1 MKWKVGDKVRLV
13 GKDWPE
19 HKSTWAR
26 GSVHEITEVRGEDD
40 VQFKGEGY
48 PWFVGIDWEIELVE
62 RKEENMIDISDVN
75 VGDRVKFT
83 RENGDE
89 ATFTVT
95 KIHLATARVIE
106 SDLNRF
112 YVRDWNTL
120 EIVER
125 AFKPVPG
132 LYTNVKTRDRVMI
145 TEDGTTYYTYSTGGW
160 IPFTGGHVDDAA
172 REKGDWSC
180 DIAF

>member
-13 GKDWPE
+13 GKEWPE

-48 PWFVGIDWEIELVE
+48 PWFVGKDWEIELVE

-75 VGDRVKFT
+75 VGDRVKLT

-89 ATFTVT
+89 ATFTVIRKYG
-95 KIHLATARVIE
+95 KIVDSYHNAYEIDE
-106 SDLNRF
+106 S
-112 YVRDWNTL
+112 VTI
-120 EIVER
+120 EIVES
-125 AFKPVPG
+125 AFEPVPG
-132 LYTNVKTRDRVMI
+132 LYTNVKTRDRVII

>member
-13 GKDWPE
+13 GRHWEPPGRKL
-19 HKSTWAR
+19 AR
-26 GSVHEITEVRGEDD
+26 GNEVLIAEVTDRQVRFEGTLNFWFLARG
-40 VQFKGEGY
+40 F
-48 PWFVGIDWEIELVE
+48 EIELVE

-75 VGDRVKFT
+75 VGDRVKLT

-95 KIHLATARVIE
+95 GRQWNRLASRSNDHCVDSWDTM
-106 SDLNRF
+106 
-112 YVRDWNTL
+112 

-132 LYTNVKTRDRVMI
+132 LYTNLNLRHRAVLST
-145 TEDGTTYYTYSTGGW
+145 DGRMHYTSASGRWFEVFKEEHDTVLKQKDGW
-160 IPFTGGHVDDAA
+160 V
-172 REKGDWSC
+172 RE
-180 DIAF
+180 IEF

>member
-13 GKDWPE
+13 GKEWPE

-26 GSVHEITEVRGEDD
+26 GTVHEITKVRGEDD
-40 VQFKGEGY
+40 VQFKGDGY
-48 PWFVGIDWEIELVE
+48 PWFVGIGWEIELVE

-75 VGDRVKFT
+75 VGERVKLS

-95 KIHLATARVIE
+95 ERNV
-106 SDLNRF
+106 
-112 YVRDWNTL
+112 NTL
-120 EIVER
+120 VSKSNSHYRDSWDTMEIVER

-132 LYTNVKTRDRVMI
+132 LYTNYMTLERVMI
-145 TEDGTTYYTYSTGGW
+145 AEGGETYYTTQSGAWVPIRTGIGRA
-160 IPFTGGHVDDAA
+160 DDAA
-172 REKGDWSC
+172 RENGDWSC